1 MAEPTSAAFRGA
13 IDLSQLG
20 KPAQSASAAAAGSA
34 AGGAAAAAL
43 PADSASPAGTAIEVR
58 VPSLVIDVT
67 QANIASYV
75 KLSERVPV
83 IVEFST
89 VRMEASLTLGQK
101 LSAEVLKRNGQLV
114 LLRLDGDQSAEM
126 MKAFQIQALP
136 AVAGLLRGSPI
147 AMFVGDQDADVI
159 AQVLDKLL
167 ILATENGIIGTAI
180 ADETVETV
188 KPVLPPR
195 HQAAY
200 DAIEAEDY
208 AGAIAEFEAALNEA
222 PADVIAATG
231 LAQAK
236 LLLRTDKL
244 DLEQLLEAPA
254 KTLADV
260 LLKAD
265 ALCLIGHFE
274 MSFKALLDTFEV
286 ADKDDRDV
294 LRSHLLE
301 LFKVA
306 GQNNPAIPAARIRL
320 TNLLF

>member
-13 IDLSQLG
+13 IDLSSLA
-20 KPAQSASAAAAGSA
+20 KPAVTASSSASASQAGETPNGSNST
-34 AGGAAAAAL
+34 L
-43 PADSASPAGTAIEVR
+43 EVR
-58 VPSLVIDVT
+58 VPALVIDVT

-83 IVEFST
+83 LVEFST
-89 VRMEASLTLGQK
+89 VRMESAQALSKK
-101 LSAEVLKRNGQLV
+101 LSTEVLKRNGQLV
-114 LLRLDGDQSAEM
+114 LLRLDGDQSPDM
-126 MKAFQIQALP
+126 VKAFQIQSLP
-136 AVAGLLRGSPI
+136 AVAGLLRGSPLP
-147 AMFVGDQDADVI
+147 MFVGDQEESVI
-159 AQVLDKLL
+159 AQVLDKVLE
-167 ILATENGIIGTAI
+167 LAAENGITGRAI
-180 ADETVETV
+180 ADETVESV
-188 KPVLPPR
+188 KPVIPPR

-208 AGAIAEFEAALNEA
+208 PAAIAEFEAALNEA

-236 LLLRTDKL
+236 LLQRTDKL
-244 DLEQLLEAPA
+244 DLELVLEAPA

-265 ALCLIGHFE
+265 CLALIGHFDA
-274 MSFKALLDTFEV
+274 SFKALLDTFEV
-286 ADKDDRDV
+286 ADKDDRNL

-306 GQNNPAIPAARIRL
+306 GNNNPAIPAARSRL
-320 TNLLF
+320 TSLLY